1 MGAPAFTT
9 PQSFVNGGV
18 VGRAQLGVLLD
29 NDRYFNGLCDR
40 WRTVVAGVQRTNT
53 ITQEIW
59 DGYHLLRSDA
69 KTLYYC
75 IVAETNAVVDL
86 YYDYGGANETLIATA
101 NNTNPVQS
109 GSYDLSSFDPGLYR
123 VYARNRGTS
132 GTTGTCWPPYTVYTG
147 VLSYTTPP
155 TITDGSVASY
165 ADFNKWVAND
175 LFFNANR
182 PPQPAFVAGT
192 RKFIGTETS
201 LIIWHGWIKHHNPV
215 VRYHIKLNP
224 YDAPGNSNNNRM
236 RIIYGYGSAL
246 AENVIQT
253 AVVGEHEGS
262 HTLVNAFVDGN
273 WYHVAVEISR
283 DDGNGYIQ
291 TSSVYYLMT
300 EPAAASATF
309 TNMGELAVGQFVY
322 GSTAGKATRLALLS
336 SNDADINSRLLRMDF
351 AVREAAYVDLGD
363 SGGTWHYRLKR
374 RYDTLYYR
382 GTNVTLQFGDDESVT
397 LPDVSA
403 GYGIYNLQQ
412 ASGLV
417 YGMIYRLEGS
427 LQFAME
433 A

>member
-40 WRTVVAGVQRTNT
+40 WRTVVAGGQRTNT
-53 ITQEIW
+53 ITQELW

-75 IVAETNAVVDL
+75 IEAGTNAVVDL
-86 YYDYGGANETLIATA
+86 YYDYGGANQTLIATA
-101 NNTNPVQS
+101 DNANPVRS

-132 GTTGTCWPPYTVYTG
+132 GTTSTCWPPYTVYTG
-147 VLSYTTPP
+147 ALSYTTPP

-165 ADFNKWVAND
+165 VDFNKFVAND

-224 YDAPGNSNNNRM
+224 YDAPGNSNNNQM

-309 TNMGELAVGQFVY
+309 TNMGDLTVGQFVY
-322 GSTAGKATRLALLS
+322 GSTAGQNTRLQLLS
-336 SNDADINSRLLRMDF
+336 DNDNDIDDRLLRMDF
-351 AVREAAYVDLGD
+351 AVREAEYVDLGD

-382 GTNVTLQFGDDESVT
+382 GTNVTLQFGDDESVALT
-397 LPDVSA
+397 DVSA
-403 GYGIYNLQQ
+403 GYGTYNLQQ

-417 YGMIYRLEGS
+417 YGMIYQVVGS